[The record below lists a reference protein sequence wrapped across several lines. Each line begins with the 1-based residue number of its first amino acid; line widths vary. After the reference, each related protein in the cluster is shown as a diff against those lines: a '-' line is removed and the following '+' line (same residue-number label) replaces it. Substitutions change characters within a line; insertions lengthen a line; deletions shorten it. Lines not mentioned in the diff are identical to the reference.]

1 MIRIIRERGSFVASA
16 TNRPDVAK
24 KILSIQKTVRMGRFV
39 KSVGESI
46 QNMVYNAEL
55 TFVGTNFAVR
65 VDSKKRS
72 RPKTERGKVWVKSA
86 SHPFYVGIN
95 ERGIFETKEEAE
107 RAKTET
113 WEMIVNV

>member
-1 MIRIIRERGSFVASA
+1 VIH
-16 TNRPDVAK
+16 K
-24 KILSIQKTVRMGRFV
+24 
-39 KSVGESI
+39 
-46 QNMVYNAEL
+46 AEL
-55 TFVGTNFAVR
+55 TSVGTNFAVR
-65 VDSKKRS
+65 IDSKKRS

-86 SHPFYVGIN
+86 SHQYYVGIA